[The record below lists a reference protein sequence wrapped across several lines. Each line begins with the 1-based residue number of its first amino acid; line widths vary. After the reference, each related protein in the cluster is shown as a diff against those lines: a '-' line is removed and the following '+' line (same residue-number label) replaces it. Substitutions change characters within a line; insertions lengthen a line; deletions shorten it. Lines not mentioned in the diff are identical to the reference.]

1 MKTRLLVALAVVAA
15 TVVYLVAATLYVVH
29 EGEQALVVRLGA
41 PVGVVVEPGL
51 KVKAP
56 FIDSVYVYDTR
67 LQLLEPPPEQMILGD
82 QKRLEVQPYTRFRV
96 VDPLRFYQA
105 LRTFDQARAQLAQL
119 VSSSVRRELGQVSL
133 LTLLTPQRSDFV
145 DAIKKEVET
154 KARSLGVEID
164 EVRFHRADLPFETS
178 QAIYDRMKSER
189 QREAKE
195 LRAQGAEWAQQIQS
209 RADRDRTV
217 LLSEAQRAATIS
229 RGEGDAEA
237 NRVLAKAFDKDPN
250 FYQFYRALQTYRS
263 ALADSGPTLV
273 LSPDA
278 DFLRTLQS
286 GPKSPDAPP
295 APNPTATPGS
305 AP

>member
-1 MKTRLLVALAVVAA
+1 MKTRLLLGLAVAVAA
-15 TVVYLVAATLYVVH
+15 VIYLIASSLFVVR

-41 PVGVVVEPGL
+41 PIGVLIEPGL

-56 FIDSVYVYDTR
+56 FIDSVNVYDTR

-82 QKRLEVQPYTRFRV
+82 QKRLEVQPYTRFRI

-105 LRTFDQARAQLAQL
+105 LRTFDQARAQLSQL
-119 VSSSVRRELGQVSL
+119 VSSSVRRNLGQAPL
-133 LTLLTPQRSDFV
+133 LTLLTQQRGDIV
-145 DAIKKEVET
+145 DVIKNEVEA
-154 KARSLGVEID
+154 KAAALGVEID

-209 RADRDRTV
+209 RADRDRTI

-229 RGEGDAEA
+229 RGEGDAQA
-237 NRVLAKAFDKDPN
+237 NRVLAEAFDKDPD
-250 FYQFYRALQTYRS
+250 FYQFSRARQTYRS

-278 DFLRTLQS
+278 DFLRTLQN
-286 GPKSPDAPP
+286 GPKPPPSP
-295 APNPTATPGS
+295 PTPTPGS

>member
-1 MKTRLLVALAVVAA
+1 MKTRLLLALAVAA
-15 TVVYLVAATLYVVH
+15 AAVIYLVVSSLYAVR

-51 KVKAP
+51 KIKAP

-82 QKRLEVQPYTRFRV
+82 QKRLEVQPYTRFRI

-105 LRTFDQARAQLAQL
+105 LRTLEQARAQLSQL
-119 VSSSVRRELGQVSL
+119 VSSSVRRNLGQAPL
-133 LTLLTPQRSDFV
+133 WTLLTQQRGDIV
-145 DAIKKEVET
+145 NTIKTEVEA
-154 KARSLGVEID
+154 KAGALGVEID

-189 QREAKE
+189 QREAKQ
-195 LRAQGAEWAQQIQS
+195 LRAEGAEWAQQIQS

-217 LLSEAQRAATIS
+217 LLSEAQRAAAIS

-237 NRVLAKAFDKDPN
+237 NRVLAEAFDKDPG

-278 DFLRTLQS
+278 DFLRTLQN
-286 GPKSPDAPP
+286 GPKPPPSPP
-295 APNPTATPGS
+295 AS
-305 AP
+305 APANAP

>member
-1 MKTRLLVALAVVAA
+1 MKTRLLLALAVAA
-15 TVVYLVAATLYVVH
+15 AAVIYLIASSLYIVG

-82 QKRLEVQPYTRFRV
+82 QKRLEVQPYTRFRI

-105 LRTFDQARAQLAQL
+105 LRTLDQARAQLSQL
-119 VSSSVRRELGQVSL
+119 VSSSVRRQLGQAPL
-133 LTLLTPQRSDFV
+133 LTLLTTQRGDIV
-145 DAIKKEVET
+145 DAIKNEVEA
-154 KARSLGVEID
+154 KARPLGVEID

-217 LLSEAQRAATIS
+217 LLSEAQRAAAIS
-229 RGEGDAEA
+229 RGEGDAAA
-237 NRVLAKAFDKDPN
+237 NRVLAEAFDNDPS
-250 FYQFYRALQTYRS
+250 FYQFYRALKTYRG

-278 DFLRTLQS
+278 DFLRTLES
-286 GPKSPDAPP
+286 GPTAPQGASTP
-295 APNPTATPGS
+295 AAPPGS

>member
-1 MKTRLLVALAVVAA
+1 MKTRLLVTLAVVAA
-15 TVVYLVAATLYVVH
+15 AVVYLIASSLYVVH

-51 KVKAP
+51 KIKAP

-82 QKRLEVQPYTRFRV
+82 QKRLEVQPYTRFRI

-105 LRTFDQARAQLAQL
+105 LRTLEQARAQLSQL
-119 VSSSVRRELGQVSL
+119 VSSSVRRNLGQAPL
-133 LTLLTPQRSDFV
+133 WTLLTQQRGDIV
-145 DAIKKEVET
+145 NTIKTEVEA
-154 KARSLGVEID
+154 KAGALGVEID

-189 QREAKE
+189 QREAKQ
-195 LRAQGAEWAQQIQS
+195 LRAEGAEWAQQIQS

-217 LLSEAQRAATIS
+217 LLSEAQRAAAIS

-237 NRVLAKAFDKDPN
+237 NRVLAEAFDKDPG

-278 DFLRTLQS
+278 DFLRTLQN
-286 GPKSPDAPP
+286 GPKPPPSPP
-295 APNPTATPGS
+295 AS
-305 AP
+305 APANAP